1 MRKWAPRLG
10 KKWASL
16 RADRSPWRWV
26 VPVIAL
32 LAGLLFAIS
41 ARTSNGTDL
50 RSSQSSADLPGL
62 VRGAEAQVNAELGQL
77 STLQKQVTSDTS
89 QAAQGNA
96 QVAAAQQVGAP
107 LQSPGGLTKLT
118 GPGITVVLNDA
129 PSQPSD
135 PNVDLNQLVV
145 HQSDLQAVV
154 NALWAGGA
162 EAMTIAGQRVIPTSA
177 VRCVG
182 NTLLLNGRV
191 FSPPFRVAAIGP
203 YGAMHSA
210 LDASP
215 GVSLYRQAADYY
227 GLDYTV
233 AQSDSLQIA
242 AYDGPISLSYAK
254 VLPQ

>member
-1 MRKWAPRLG
+1 
-10 KKWASL
+10 
-16 RADRSPWRWV
+16 
-26 VPVIAL
+26 VPLIAL

-50 RSSQSSADLPGL
+50 RTSQSSADLPGL
-62 VRGAEAQVNAELGQL
+62 VANAEKQVNAELQQL
-77 STLQKQVTSDTS
+77 ADVQRQVSADTS
-89 QAAQGNA
+89 QAAKGNA
-96 QVAAAQQVGAP
+96 DVAAAQSAGAP
-107 LQSPGGLTKLT
+107 LLQPGGLTNVV
-118 GPGITVVLNDA
+118 GSGITVVLNDA
-129 PSQPSD
+129 STQPSD

-191 FSPPFRVAAIGP
+191 FSPPFRVQAIGP
-203 YGAMHSA
+203 FSPMHAA

-215 GVSLYRQAADYY
+215 GVSLFRQAADYY
-227 GLDYTV
+227 GLGYTV
-233 AQSDSLQIA
+233 IQNDALAIS
-242 AYDGPISLSYAK
+242 AYDGPVSLTYAK
-254 VLPQ
+254 VPR

>member
-1 MRKWAPRLG
+1 MAARWA
-10 KKWASL
+10 
-16 RADRSPWRWV
+16 RARRETAPDRSRWRHA
-26 VPVIAL
+26 VPLIAL

-50 RSSQSSADLPGL
+50 RTSQSSADLPGL
-62 VRGAEAQVNAELGQL
+62 VTNAERQVNAELQQL
-77 STLQKQVTSDTS
+77 ADLQRQVTADTN
-89 QAAQGNA
+89 QAAAGNA
-96 QVAAAQQVGAP
+96 DVAAAEKAGAP
-107 LQSPGGLTKLT
+107 LLQPGGLTKLA
-118 GPGITVVLNDA
+118 GPGITVVLDDA
-129 PSQPSD
+129 STQPSD

-191 FSPPFRVAAIGP
+191 FSPPFRMMAIGP
-203 YGAMHSA
+203 YSPMHSA

-215 GVSLYRQAADYY
+215 GVTLFRQAADYY
-227 GLDYTV
+227 GLGYTV
-233 AQSDSLQIA
+233 IQNDSLQLA
-242 AYDGPISLSYAK
+242 AYDGPVSLTYAK
-254 VLPQ
+254 VLPR